1 MRREHRDHPATDADV
16 DSAHALAQLGHNLE
30 TSGRPAQWQTAHA
43 ERHDRVEEPAIEADC
58 DLIKTA
64 FVRAFTS
71 ASDPTSFLRVA
82 QIPFEAW
89 TADGERLVLL
99 RVEMDSITDVGSM
112 MPHLGGT
119 SFRYDPLPGKL
130 VTHRERLRFVYFDG
144 KEQRHLPLGSVRA
157 LRLPPAER

>member
-1 MRREHRDHPATDADV
+1 MNQPSSTEDTPAR
-16 DSAHALAQLGHNLE
+16 ALPPSSEPPSSPNPSEGPL
-30 TSGRPAQWQTAHA
+30 S
-43 ERHDRVEEPAIEADC
+43 EEPAIEADC